1 MQYSDSS
8 SSNRLPDG
16 LPLALV
22 AGFALLIGIA
32 IWSSVVMAAVSL
44 IGGAIDEIDFDTSS
58 GALAVDCAEDPDGL
72 SLDQQI
78 LHEAD
83 CVTPTPVA
91 TSTPAPTLTPVRNR
105 LDCDVIRG
113 TDYLSRDE
121 RGWFL
126 DNCVSR

>member
-8 SSNRLPDG
+8 STNRFPDG

-32 IWSSVVMAAVSL
+32 IWSTVVMASVSL
-44 IGGAIDEIDFDTSS
+44 IGDLVAEIDFDTST
-58 GALAVDCAEDPDGL
+58 GALAVDCTEETDGL
-72 SLDQQI
+72 SLDEQI
-78 LHEAD
+78 LYEAD

-91 TSTPAPTLTPVRNR
+91 TSTPTPTPTPVKNR

-121 RGWFL
+121 RRWFL